1 MQKWQRIVDRLIAD
15 SIGDGDVSHLPGAGK
30 RLPLNDD
37 PNTPDDLRAAF
48 KIMEDHNVAPEWIE
62 TSRRLEAKEAALR
75 SQLETRAQKHN
86 RDLRRVR
93 QEASAAHAQAVDSK
107 WRRYQRQFLERVER
121 YNREAL
127 VYNLTLP
134 KGIPR
139 RQTLRGKL
147 LIEQALRRESPN

>member
-1 MQKWQRIVDRLIAD
+1 MQKWERIVDRLIAD

-37 PNTPDDLRAAF
+37 PNTPEDLRAAF

-62 TSRRLEAKEAALR
+62 ASRRLEEKEGALR
-75 SQLETRAQKHN
+75 SELATRAQKHK

-93 QEASAAHAQAVDSK
+93 QEASATRAQAVDSK

-127 VYNLTLP
+127 VYNLNLP
-134 KGIPR
+134 KGIPH
-139 RQTLRGKL
+139 RQTLRGEL
-147 LIEQALRRESPN
+147 LIEQALQRNSPN

>member
-1 MQKWQRIVDRLIAD
+1 MQKWERIVDRLIAD

-48 KIMEDHNVAPEWIE
+48 KILDDHNVAPEWIE
-62 TSRRLEAKEAALR
+62 ASRRLEDKEAALR
-75 SQLETRAQKHN
+75 SQLTTRAQKHK

-93 QEASAAHAQAVDSK
+93 QEASATRAQAVDSK
-107 WRRYQRQFLERVER
+107 WRRYQREFLERVER

-127 VYNLTLP
+127 VYNLNLP
-134 KGIPR
+134 KGIPH
-139 RQTLRGKL
+139 RQTLRGEL
-147 LIEQALRRESPN
+147 LIEQALRRKSPN

>member
-1 MQKWQRIVDRLIAD
+1 MQKWERIVDRLIAD

-37 PNTPDDLRAAF
+37 PNTPNDLRAAF

-62 TSRRLEAKEAALR
+62 ASRRLEEKEAALR
-75 SQLETRAQKHN
+75 SELATRAQKHK

-93 QEASAAHAQAVDSK
+93 QEASATRAQAVDSK
-107 WRRYQRQFLERVER
+107 WRRYQRKFLERVER

-127 VYNLTLP
+127 VYNLNLP
-134 KGIPR
+134 KGIPH
-139 RQTLRGKL
+139 RQTLRGEL
-147 LIEQALRRESPN
+147 LIEQALQRKSPN

>member
-1 MQKWQRIVDRLIAD
+1 MQKWKRIVDRLIAD

-48 KIMEDHNVAPEWIE
+48 KLMEDHNVAPEWIE
-62 TSRRLEAKEAALR
+62 ASRRLEEKEAALR
-75 SQLETRAQKHN
+75 SQLTTRAQMHK

-93 QEASAAHAQAVDSK
+93 QEASAERAQAVDSK

-127 VYNLTLP
+127 VYNLNLP
-134 KGIPR
+134 KGIPH
-139 RQTLRGKL
+139 RQTLRGEL
-147 LIEQALRRESPN
+147 LIEQALQRKSPN